1 MKLDAGSGAEAE
13 VNAAAGSGRRRRRM
27 SWTIGDQALASA
39 TNIGTAVVA
48 ARSLDPRDFGA
59 FGLAFTVYLL
69 ALGACRA
76 VVTEPLLSRYS
87 SMVASQLHERARHV
101 VGAAAG
107 VGLACTLTLL
117 VASPLVGGPAGLA
130 LFALALVLPALLVQD
145 AWRYYFVTAGRPSA
159 ALYNDGI
166 WCITQLVLLVGIA
179 SARPFDLVTVILWWG
194 LSGSVAALAG
204 CIAARTVPTLSST
217 WSWIATNRDLGARY
231 GAEFVTARGAGHG
244 TLLALG
250 AIVDLVAL
258 GAIRATQVYFGPI
271 NVVFGG
277 IYLALVPEGARLNGD
292 RQRLRRLMA
301 VASAALVAMAAV
313 WLGIGLLVPAEVG
326 TAVFGA
332 SWDGARSLL
341 VPVGL
346 GVVGG
351 GVAAGGMA
359 GLRALSAAGA
369 SLRARL
375 IGLPL
380 MIGAPLAGASAG
392 ARGFA
397 FGLAIAMWA
406 GAGVWWWQF
415 ERALRAPLRPEDMV
429 LEEDI
434 RLRVE

>member
-1 MKLDAGSGAEAE
+1 MKLDAAFGAEPDMARRS
-13 VNAAAGSGRRRRRM
+13 VAGGARRRVT
-27 SWTIGDQALASA
+27 WTIGDQALASA

-69 ALGACRA
+69 CLGTCRA
-76 VVTEPLLSRYS
+76 LVTEPLLSRYS
-87 SMVASQLHERARHV
+87 SMAANQLATGPRHV

-107 VGLACTLTLL
+107 VGLAFTLTLL
-117 VASPLVGGPAGLA
+117 VASPLVGGPAGWA
-130 LFALALVLPALLVQD
+130 LSALALVLPALLVQD
-145 AWRYYFVTAGRPSA
+145 AWRYHFVATGRPDA
-159 ALYNDGI
+159 ALGNDGI
-166 WCITQLVLLVGIA
+166 WCITQLVLLVAMA
-179 SARPFDLVTVILWWG
+179 SADAFNLFTVILWWG
-194 LSGSVAALAG
+194 VSGTVAGLGG
-204 CIAARTVPTLSST
+204 CIATRTVPALSST
-217 WSWIATNRDLGARY
+217 WRWIVTNRDLGVRY
-231 GAEFVTARGAGHG
+231 GAEFVTASGAGHG

-292 RQRLRRLMA
+292 PGRLRRLMA
-301 VASAALVAMAAV
+301 LASVALVVMAAT

-332 SWDGARSLL
+332 SWEGASTLL

-397 FGLAIAMWA
+397 FGLAAAMWA
-406 GAGVWWWQF
+406 GAGIWWWQF
-415 ERALRAPLRPEDMV
+415 ERALRAPRRPEDLL
-429 LEEDI
+429 LEEEL